1 MISFRQRVT
10 SGCIKLIQ
18 QSTQYSIR
26 MFFVHLY
33 YSSPCQNVGVVLNIE
48 YFLSPTQSDFQSF
61 SVPVGSSLLH
71 DFITR
76 TLVIILHKKLSHSLP
91 AGSPGL
97 ALCPMY
103 QVASQASNN
112 CQFSLN
118 TPDDGSTQVFSV
130 TFMTR
135 RQNVSNVC
143 SSELAA

>member
-1 MISFRQRVT
+1 
-10 SGCIKLIQ
+10 
-18 QSTQYSIR
+18 
-26 MFFVHLY
+26 MFLVHLY

-76 TLVIILHKKLSHSLP
+76 TSVIILHKKLSHSLP

-118 TPDDGSTQVFSV
+118 TPDDGSTQVLSV

-135 RQNVSNVC
+135 RQNVSNVY
-143 SSELAA
+143 SPQLSA